1 MVKLGLSQMLWP
13 MRSLIQV
20 SVLWLH
26 PKSEV
31 QLHERRWFTM
41 TIAVASKLE
50 TEGVENIGVSLRKSG
65 AEFTKGSP
73 LGDTLS

>member
-1 MVKLGLSQMLWP
+1 
-13 MRSLIQV
+13 
-20 SVLWLH
+20 
-26 PKSEV
+26 
-31 QLHERRWFTM
+31 M